1 MNPEEAY
8 QAELKQ
14 SEIDHYTPT
23 AGAMV
28 GHIIA
33 NLLIHS
39 LKISQAKF
47 FTKGNAG
54 LFLDQYAPKW
64 IEYERMEF
72 NKLNQILVNNG
83 ESIPTTTD
91 QFKEY
96 TMLKENGATKYEK
109 GNNQLFTLVKD
120 FDTQILFITKAITLA
135 QNEDWP
141 ELSANL
147 VELLSWI
154 KKQIR
159 QSQNFLNHDLREGLY
174 TEKDDDN
181 DDF

>member
-1 MNPEEAY
+1 MDPEEAY

-14 SEIDHYTPT
+14 SEIDHHTPT
-23 AGAMV
+23 AGAMA

-47 FTKGNAG
+47 FAKGNAS

-64 IEYERMEF
+64 IEYEQIEF

-109 GNNQLFTLVKD
+109 GNDQF
-120 FDTQILFITKAITLA
+120 F
-135 QNEDWP
+135 
-141 ELSANL
+141 
-147 VELLSWI
+147 LL
-154 KKQIR
+154 
-159 QSQNFLNHDLREGLY
+159 LRLLP
-174 TEKDDDN
+174 
-181 DDF
+181 

>member
-1 MNPEEAY
+1 MNSEEAY
-8 QAELKQ
+8 QSELKQ
-14 SEIDHYTPT
+14 SEIDHHTPT

-39 LKISQAKF
+39 LKINQAKF
-47 FTKGNAG
+47 FTKGNAS
-54 LFLDQYAPKW
+54 LFLCQYAPKW
-64 IEYERMEF
+64 IEYEQTEF

-96 TMLKENGATKYEK
+96 TMLEENGATKYEK
-109 GNNQLFTLVKD
+109 GNDQLFTLVKD

-135 QNEDWP
+135 QNENWP

-154 KKQIR
+154 KEQIR

-174 TEKDDDN
+174 TEEDDDD